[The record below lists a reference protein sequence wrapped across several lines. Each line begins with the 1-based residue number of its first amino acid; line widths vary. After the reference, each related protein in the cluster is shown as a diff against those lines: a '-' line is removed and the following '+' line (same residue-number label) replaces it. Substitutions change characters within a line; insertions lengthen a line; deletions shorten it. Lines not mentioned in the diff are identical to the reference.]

1 MDSRYKK
8 NDTIIHW
15 AQGLLCCYQIYCCDA
30 HPPMESGKYISWFS
44 STFSAV
50 SFFRVPLKK
59 KKKEQRARIRKAST
73 TAQISYWLSLAG
85 TQQRGR
91 SITHQLIRFI
101 HTVNTV
107 MAIAVVI
114 NHDFNS
120 SVCMNLKDFI
130 SLVFCKR
137 DGSKYAIQNY
147 DCQ

>member
-8 NDTIIHW
+8 RRHNNPLSSGFTLLLSNLLLWCSPSNGIWQVHQLIFIHFQCSQFLQV
-15 AQGLLCCYQIYCCDA
+15 A
-30 HPPMESGKYISWFS
+30 F
-44 STFSAV
+44 
-50 SFFRVPLKK
+50 K

-85 TQQRGR
+85 TQQRRR